1 MLLPAKKNALIYKIC
16 KKLVDSNSMSEETRR
31 HLKPV
36 ATRPEVMYGSCKVY
50 KKCVDG
56 CPSFR
61 PSLSALQTVTYKLE
75 KYLVPILEP
84 LTKNKCIVK
93 DSFNFTT
100 EIVEQDSSNFMR
112 SLDIDSLFTNIPVE
126 KPLKFALIIFLK
138 TVTWF
143 EKNDLKIFYL

>member
-112 SLDIDSLFTNIPVE
+112 SLDIDSLFTNIPLE
-126 KPLKFALIIFLK
+126 KSIEICTNNLF
-138 TVTWF
+138 
-143 EKNDLKIFYL
+143 KNSDMV